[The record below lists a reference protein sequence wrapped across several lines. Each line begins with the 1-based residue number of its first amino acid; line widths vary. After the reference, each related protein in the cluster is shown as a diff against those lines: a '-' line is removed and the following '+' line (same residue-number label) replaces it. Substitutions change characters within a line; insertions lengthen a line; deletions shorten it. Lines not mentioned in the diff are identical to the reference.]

1 MIHVA
6 LGSFIACIG
15 ISIIFNVNIK
25 RIFWVS
31 LNCMIGYAMF
41 VYLKEEIG
49 VYTSLM
55 LSSFTV
61 GFISEVMA
69 RVLKGPATVFLVG
82 ALIPLV
88 PGMTAYYTALYA
100 SKGLRELALST
111 GIDTVLQ
118 AGSIVV
124 GVSLAATIFKLAT
137 NLKSK

>member
-6 LGSFIACIG
+6 IGSFLACVG
-15 ISIIFNVNIK
+15 ISIIFNVNPK
-25 RIFWVS
+25 RIVWVS
-31 LNCMIGYAMF
+31 INCMIGYVLF
-41 VYLKEEIG
+41 VYFKDILG
-49 VYTSLM
+49 VYTSLI

-100 SKGLRELALST
+100 SKGLRSLALST
-111 GIDTVLQ
+111 GIDTILQ